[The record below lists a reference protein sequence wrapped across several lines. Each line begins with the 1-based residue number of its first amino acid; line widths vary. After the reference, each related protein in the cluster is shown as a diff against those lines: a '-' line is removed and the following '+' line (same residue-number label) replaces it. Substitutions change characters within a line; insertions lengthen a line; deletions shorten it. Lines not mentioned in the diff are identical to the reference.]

1 MRIAV
6 DAMGGDAGPPVTVEG
21 AVDAARDYQIEVVLV
36 GDKATVEGE
45 LARHQARH
53 LPVAVRH
60 ASQVVAMDEPPS
72 QALRRKRDSSLRVAA
87 ELVRDGE
94 AAAFISAGNTGAAM
108 AIAMFTLGVLP
119 GVDRP
124 AIAVVLP
131 NLRGRTILLDAG
143 ANMDPKPRHLV
154 QYALMGH
161 VYAQDIL
168 GVARPRVG
176 LLSVGEEEGKGN
188 ELVREVFKTLE
199 GMPLNF
205 VGNVEGRDIY
215 NGSVDVVVTDGF
227 TGNVALKI
235 SESLADMILHLIR
248 EELTRT
254 PVAKLGA
261 LLVRPA
267 FRRFWKRVDYAEL
280 GGAPLLGINGA
291 CIISH
296 GASPARAV
304 KNAIRVAAEWVRMDV
319 NAHIRAALTGELART
334 ASGLRTASTSRPSE
348 PDAGARDDARRPSAP
363 AARPASPAREADPED
378 QGPGPAGGPRP
389 A

>member
-1 MRIAV
+1 MKIAV
-6 DAMGGDAGPPVTVEG
+6 DAMGGDLGPPVTVEG
-21 AVDAARDYQIEVVLV
+21 AVGAAREHGLEVILV
-36 GDKATVEGE
+36 GDKASIERE
-45 LARHQARH
+45 LARCGAGN
-53 LPVAVRH
+53 LPIAVRH
-60 ASQVVAMDEPPS
+60 ASQVVEMHEPPS
-72 QALRRKRDSSLRVAA
+72 QALRRKRDSSVRVAA

-94 AAAFISAGNTGAAM
+94 ASAFVSAGNTGAAM

-131 NLRGRTILLDAG
+131 NLKGRTILLDVG
-143 ANMDPKPRHLV
+143 ANVDPKPRHLV
-154 QYALMGH
+154 QYAVMGQ
-161 VYAQDIL
+161 VYARDIL
-168 GVARPRVG
+168 GIERPRVG

-188 ELVREVFKTLE
+188 ELTREVFKTLE
-199 GMPLNF
+199 GAPLNF

-248 EELTRT
+248 EELTRGAM
-254 PVAKLGA
+254 AKLGA

-267 FRRFWKRVDYAEL
+267 FRRFWKRVDYNEL

-304 KNAIRVAAEWVRMDV
+304 KNAIRVAAEWVRTDV
-319 NAHIRAALTGELART
+319 NGHIRTVLVSALSQSLAEPRRSAPSPEGRPGGGERRPD
-334 ASGLRTASTSRPSE
+334 GSRP
-348 PDAGARDDARRPSAP
+348 A
-363 AARPASPAREADPED
+363 
-378 QGPGPAGGPRP
+378 
-389 A
+389 